1 MAAPKNTLKAALSQ
15 GEVQL
20 GIWLALVSP
29 AAAEIAA
36 EAGFDWAL
44 IDAEHGPND
53 VAAILAQL
61 QAMGGG
67 KAAPV
72 VRVPSADDAW
82 IKRVLD
88 LGVQTILVPMVDTPE
103 QAAEVVAA
111 TRYPPDGKRG
121 SGAVLARATGY
132 GAASDY
138 VTTAND
144 EMCVIVQVESQRALQ
159 NIDAIARTDGVDC
172 VFVGPSDLSND
183 MGYPGNPSAP
193 NVVAAIDQAID
204 RIRVAGKV
212 PGIVTFD
219 RHEIAPYVSKGV
231 TFLGVGGDALLLGE
245 AMRDLAQGA
254 RVAAAGE

>member
-1 MAAPKNTLKAALSQ
+1 M
-15 GEVQL
+15 
-20 GIWLALVSP
+20 
-29 AAAEIAA
+29 
-36 EAGFDWAL
+36 
-44 IDAEHGPND
+44 
-53 VAAILAQL
+53 
-61 QAMGGG
+61 
-67 KAAPV
+67 
-72 VRVPSADDAW
+72 
-82 IKRVLD
+82 
-88 LGVQTILVPMVDTPE
+88 
-103 QAAEVVAA
+103 
-111 TRYPPDGKRG
+111 
-121 SGAVLARATGY
+121 LARATGY

-219 RHEIAPYVSKGV
+219 RHEFAPYVSKGV

-245 AMRDLAQGA
+245 AMRDLAKGA

>member
-1 MAAPKNTLKAALSQ
+1 MVAPKNELKAALAR

-36 EAGFDWAL
+36 QAGFDWAL

-53 VAAILAQL
+53 VAAILDQL
-61 QAMGGG
+61 RALSGGR
-67 KAAPV
+67 AAPV
-72 VRVPSADDAW
+72 VRVPDGDPVW

-103 QAAEVVAA
+103 QAAQIVAA
-111 TRYPPDGKRG
+111 TRYGPEGTRG

-132 GAASDY
+132 GATSDY

-144 EMCVIVQVESQRALQ
+144 EICVIVQVETQRALQ
-159 NIDAIARTDGVDC
+159 NIDAIAATPGVDC
-172 VFVGPSDLSND
+172 VFVGPADLSND
-183 MGYPGNPSAP
+183 MGYPGNPGAP
-193 NVVAAIDQAID
+193 NVIAAITQALE
-204 RIRVAGKV
+204 RIQAAGKA

-219 RHEIAPYVSKGV
+219 RMAIQGYVAEGV

-245 AMRDLAQGA
+245 AMRDLARGA
-254 RVAAAGE
+254 RSEARGE